1 MEHQSLPKYVQI
13 SEMLIREIAA
23 GRLMDGE
30 RLPPEREM
38 AKSLGTSVGTL
49 RKALRELQ
57 GKGVLESVQGSG
69 NYVRTQNDIAS
80 VYSLFR
86 VELIDGGGLPTAQV
100 LSVDTLPKPTEWN
113 NSHSGALAHRIRR
126 LRCLNNVPA
135 VVEEI
140 WLDQAVCPKLTIT
153 DLSDALYMLYR
164 KRLGIWITHAEDQLT
179 LKQSPKWAPDDFG
192 WPADVP
198 TLCAIRTSWDQENR
212 PIEFSYNWI
221 NTNVA
226 RYISRIK

>member
-13 SEMLIREIAA
+13 SELLIRDIAA

-38 AKSLGTSVGTL
+38 AKSLGISVGTL
-49 RKALRELQ
+49 RKALMDLQ
-57 GKGVLESVQGSG
+57 EKGVLERVQGSG
-69 NYVRTQNDIAS
+69 NYIRTKNDIAS

-86 VELIDGGGLPTAQV
+86 VELITGGGLPTAQV

-113 NSHSGALAHRIRR
+113 NSQSTGMAHRIRR
-126 LRCLNNVPA
+126 LRRLNGIPA
-135 VVEEI
+135 IVEEI
-140 WLDQAVCPKLTIT
+140 WLDQAVCPKLTRA
-153 DLSDALYMLYR
+153 DLSDALYMFYR
-164 KRLGIWITHAEDQLT
+164 KRLGIWINHAEDQLT
-179 LKQSPKWAPDDFG
+179 IDPSPKWAPDDFG
-192 WPADVP
+192 WPSNVP
-198 TLCAIRTSWDQENR
+198 TLCAVRTSWDQENR